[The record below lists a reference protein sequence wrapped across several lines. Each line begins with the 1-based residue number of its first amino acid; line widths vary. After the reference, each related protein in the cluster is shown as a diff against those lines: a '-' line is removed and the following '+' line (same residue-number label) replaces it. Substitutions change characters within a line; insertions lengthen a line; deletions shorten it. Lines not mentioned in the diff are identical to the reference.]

1 MYNVKEMCKR
11 RSTLVVT
18 YMFSKLSIHTLGGHY
33 LFAISVKL
41 EIKDSFLALHPNL
54 RNREI
59 SLTSEAYLTLF
70 TSYLIYFSSLFTHCT
85 TKTACS

>member
-1 MYNVKEMCKR
+1 
-11 RSTLVVT
+11 
-18 YMFSKLSIHTLGGHY
+18 

-41 EIKDSFLALHPNL
+41 EIKDSFLALHPNPNL

-70 TSYLIYFSSLFTHCT
+70 TPYLIYFSSLFTHCT